1 MHADRLLVSG
11 FDQIKWDT
19 ATVAGGLSPHYCAAH
34 FAFPFRVLRCFT
46 GNSHLLSPAN
56 TSILIVALPRPRSI
70 TSLSLTHIPLLHT
83 SNKQACVST
92 HNLST
97 HRLCVTTRNVP
108 GRPNQTD
115 SALQSPQGTAVWSW
129 LLSPALLLSAR
140 MRRRMVDT
148 RSCMSP
154 RSLHCILFQS
164 NPANMDTVAVR

>member
-1 MHADRLLVSG
+1 MGYHLIVPRTSPFHSESYDVS
-11 FDQIKWDT
+11 Q
-19 ATVAGGLSPHYCAAH
+19 ATVTSLGLQ
-34 FAFPFRVLRCFT
+34 
-46 GNSHLLSPAN
+46 

>member
-1 MHADRLLVSG
+1 MGYHLIVPRTSPFHSESYDVS
-11 FDQIKWDT
+11 Q
-19 ATVAGGLSPHYCAAH
+19 ATVTSLGLQ
-34 FAFPFRVLRCFT
+34 
-46 GNSHLLSPAN
+46 

-70 TSLSLTHIPLLHT
+70 TSLSHTHIPLLHT

-92 HNLST
+92 PSLYT
-97 HRLCVTTRNVP
+97 HRLCVTTRKVP
-108 GRPNQTD
+108 GQPNQTD

-129 LLSPALLLSAR
+129 LLLLALPLSAR

-154 RSLHCILFQS
+154 RTLHCILSQS